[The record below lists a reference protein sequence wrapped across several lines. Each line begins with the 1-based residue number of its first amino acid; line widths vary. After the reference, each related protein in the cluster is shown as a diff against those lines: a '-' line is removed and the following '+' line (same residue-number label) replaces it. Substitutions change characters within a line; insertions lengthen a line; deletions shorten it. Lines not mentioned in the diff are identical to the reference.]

1 MRETFLQSQRTQSLQ
16 NMKEKDRRKRKDRG
30 TKNGKYFFLKKMS
43 DGENDKRTQLNCDRS
58 SIFL

>member
-30 TKNGKYFFLKKMS
+30 TKNGK
-43 DGENDKRTQLNCDRS
+43 
-58 SIFL
+58 

>member
-43 DGENDKRTQLNCDRS
+43 DGENDKRTQL
-58 SIFL
+58 